1 MEHNYFEEDEG
12 LLKRMEQEAEYDAL
26 FPGIAPEVRERLIL
40 INCLQDILAGK
51 QFVSPMITLYANK
64 HFPMVHFKDDRI
76 KAAVQDL
83 LKKAAKLVVED
94 FDG

>member
-1 MEHNYFEEDEG
+1 M
-12 LLKRMEQEAEYDAL
+12 
-26 FPGIAPEVRERLIL
+26 IA
-40 INCLQDILAGK
+40 
-51 QFVSPMITLYANK
+51 LYANK